1 MSRSAQPVYP
11 VLDLLRRRADA
22 CPDAVACASAEAQLT
37 YLELLHCA
45 DRYGACLAAAGVGP
59 GDVVAVLGRSCLEAW
74 LVFLGC
80 CRTGAIYLGLNPSY
94 TSAELCA
101 LLADA
106 KPRILFALYGA
117 GDVAQDA
124 KVAGLAAFTGPTC
137 RVVTRAQGRSGSTPL
152 EQLLAAGGQGPKND
166 RRGAGPDPPCALVYT
181 SGSTGT
187 PKGAMLSQSGII
199 RGAELS
205 LEHWYG
211 VRGQLRMLAQ
221 YPISHVGWVV
231 SECLAGL
238 VAGGFLVFRERFDA
252 AATLDLIERY
262 RLTVW
267 HAFPAMIVK
276 ALETPE
282 FEQANLTSLACVALG
297 ASPPAA
303 ILTRLRDRTEAVLC
317 ASYGLTESSGG
328 ALTAT
333 HPDAGLDTV
342 AESIG
347 TPVPGVEMRLAD
359 RHGRAVQQGEVGEL
373 LVRDRCVFLG
383 YRNAPDAT
391 ASAIDDEGWL
401 HTGDLVRAAPDGNL
415 SLVGRL
421 REMYKSGGYNVYPAE
436 IETALAS
443 HDGVRA
449 VAVVGAPDPVWDEVG
464 VAFVSLQEGCAV
476 DASELSEHAR
486 QRLANFKVPKR
497 FVLVDELPRL
507 KNDKIDRLTL
517 RSQAARL
524 VASE

>member
-1 MSRSAQPVYP
+1 
-11 VLDLLRRRADA
+11 
-22 CPDAVACASAEAQLT
+22 
-37 YLELLHCA
+37 
-45 DRYGACLAAAGVGP
+45 
-59 GDVVAVLGRSCLEAW
+59 VLGRSCIAAW
-74 LVFLGC
+74 LVFLAC

-94 TSAELCA
+94 TEAELRV

-106 KPRILFALYGA
+106 EPRILFALHGA
-117 GDVAQDA
+117 ADLAADA
-124 KVAGLAAFTGPTC
+124 KVAGLAAFTGPAC
-137 RVVTRAQGRSGSTPL
+137 QVVARAQGRSGFTPL
-152 EQLLAAGGQGPKND
+152 EQFLAALGEEPTDD
-166 RRGAGPDPPCALVYT
+166 RGVVAADAPCALVYT

-187 PKGAMLSQSGII
+187 PKGAMLSQSGIV
-199 RGAELS
+199 RGAELT

-211 VRGQLRMLAQ
+211 VRGRVRMLAQ
-221 YPISHVGWVV
+221 YPISHAGWLV

-252 AATLDLIERY
+252 AATLDLIERH

-282 FEQANLTSLACVALG
+282 FEQANLNSLECVALG

-333 HPDAGLDTV
+333 RPEAGIDTV
-342 AESIG
+342 AGSIG
-347 TPVPGVEMRLAD
+347 APVPGVEMRLAD
-359 RHGRAVQQGEVGEL
+359 RHGRTVGEGEVGEL
-373 LVRDRCVFLG
+373 LVRDPCVFLG

-391 ASAIDDEGWL
+391 ASAIDEQGWL

-436 IETALAS
+436 IETAVAS
-443 HDGVRA
+443 HHGVRA

-464 VAFVSLQEGCAV
+464 VAFVSLQEGCVV
-476 DASELSEHAR
+476 DAGELSEHAR

-507 KNDKIDRLTL
+507 GNDKVDRLTL
-517 RSQAARL
+517 RSEAARL